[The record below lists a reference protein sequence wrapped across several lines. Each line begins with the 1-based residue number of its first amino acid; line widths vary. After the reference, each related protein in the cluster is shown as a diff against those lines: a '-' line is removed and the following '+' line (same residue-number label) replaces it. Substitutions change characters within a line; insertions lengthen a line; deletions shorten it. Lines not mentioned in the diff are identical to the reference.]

1 MGLLKII
8 FSLFILSFPIAE
20 IGRFQFSNGVAFS
33 VNDILLTFLV
43 IFWVGYRLLN
53 KKTIEESI
61 LKKPV
66 LIFTGIAF
74 VSLLLN
80 FQHLSAANFLI
91 SFLYLLRWVMYASV
105 FFIAREFDKKFINKI
120 PYLLVFSGL
129 IVVLIGYIQYFFYP
143 NLKNLFYLGWDEH
156 LYRMF
161 SSFLDP
167 NYAGS
172 FFVLFFILILGMFY
186 QSMKRKMQIRAFVL
200 AVSDFFVLV
209 AIYLTYSRSA
219 FIMLAVSIST
229 FLFLIK
235 KWKLI
240 IFALIGLLLIVF
252 IVPKSF
258 QTEGTNL
265 LRTFS
270 SQQRINSSQAALKI
284 FQGSPVFGVG
294 FNAYRYAQNKIGL
307 DNESW
312 QITHSGAGT
321 DNSFLFVLATTGTIG
336 FISYLY
342 FLLSMFH
349 FAKKNFKNN
358 VFSLILFSSLLGLI
372 FNSLFINSLFYVFI
386 LEWIWITVLLTENN

>member
-1 MGLLKII
+1 MSLLKII

-33 VNDILLTFLV
+33 VNDILLAFLV
-43 IFWVGYRLLN
+43 IFWVIYRFLN
-53 KKTIEESI
+53 KKTIGEST

-66 LIFTGIAF
+66 LIFAGIAF
-74 VSLLLN
+74 ASLLLN
-80 FQHLSAANFLI
+80 FQHLSTANFLI
-91 SFLYLLRWVMYASV
+91 SFSYLLRWGMYASV
-105 FFIAREFDKKFINKI
+105 FFIAKEFDKKFKNKI

-129 IVVLIGYIQYFFYP
+129 AVLLIGYIQYFFYP
-143 NLKNLFYLGWDEH
+143 SLKNLFYLGWDEH

-172 FFVLFFILILGMFY
+172 FLVLFFVLILGLLY
-186 QSMKRKMQIRAFVL
+186 QSAKKKIQVRAFVL
-200 AVSDFFVLV
+200 AVLDFFVLL

-219 FIMLAVSIST
+219 FIMLAVSLST

-270 SQQRINSSQAALKI
+270 SQQRITSSQVALKI
-284 FQGSPVFGVG
+284 FESNPVFGVG

-307 DNESW
+307 DNENW
-312 QITHSGAGT
+312 QTTHSGAGT
-321 DNSFLFVLATTGTIG
+321 DNSFLFVLATTGIVG
-336 FISYLY
+336 LASYMYLILSIFIL
-342 FLLSMFH
+342 
-349 FAKKNFKNN
+349 AKINFKNN
-358 VFSLILFSSLLGLI
+358 VFSLILFSSLAGLI
-372 FNSLFINSLFYVFI
+372 LNSFFVNSLFYVFI
-386 LEWIWITVLLTENN
+386 MEWIWITASLTENK